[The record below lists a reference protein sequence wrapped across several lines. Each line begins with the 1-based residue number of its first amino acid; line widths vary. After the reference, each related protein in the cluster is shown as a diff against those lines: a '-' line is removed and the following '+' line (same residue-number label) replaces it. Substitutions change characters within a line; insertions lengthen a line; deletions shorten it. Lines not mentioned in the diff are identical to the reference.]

1 MNGEQLGLPIFSNKS
16 FFLNNLRSKS
26 KNKYSR
32 YSGSPIRY
40 AGGKSL
46 GVGHIIEHIPESVSG
61 IVSPFIG
68 GGSVEIACANELNIS
83 VLGFDIFDIL
93 TTYWKIQIDRGAEL
107 ADYLK
112 KWEPSKEKYK
122 EIKSRLKLHWLNKSL
137 ILDSLELAAHYWYNH
152 NLSYGPNFLGW
163 MSSVFESEDKYV
175 SLLNKVRCFNTHFL
189 SVETGSFEEVIPE
202 YNYIFLYCDPPYYL
216 EDATSKVFK
225 GMYPQRNFPIHH
237 EGFKHE
243 LLRDL
248 LHNHKNGFVLSYN
261 DCKTIREWYKDF
273 NIIEVEWQ
281 YTMGQGE
288 TRIGK
293 NRIKNQNNHIKKSH
307 ELLIVRDN

>member
-1 MNGEQLGLPIFSNKS
+1 MLGKQLALPIISNKS
-16 FFLNNLRSKS
+16 FFLNNLRGKS

-32 YSGSPIRY
+32 YSRSPIRY

-46 GVGHIIEHIPESVSG
+46 GVGHIIEQIPENVSR
-61 IVSPFIG
+61 IVSPFMG
-68 GGSVEIACANELNIS
+68 GGSVEIACANELNIG

-93 TTYWKIQIDRGAEL
+93 TTYWKIQISKSEEL
-107 ADYLK
+107 AEFLRNWK
-112 KWEPSKEKYK
+112 PSKEKYK
-122 EIKSRLKLHWLNKSL
+122 EIKESLKLHWSGKCVISEP
-137 ILDSLELAAHYWYNH
+137 LELAAHYWYNH

-163 MSSVFESEDKYV
+163 MSSVFESEEKYTR
-175 SLLNKVRCFNTHFL
+175 LLNKVRCFKAPFL
-189 SVETGSFEEVIPE
+189 TVENASFEEVIPE
-202 YNYIFLYCDPPYYL
+202 YDYIYLYCDPPYYL
-216 EDATSKVFK
+216 DDGEVFK

-237 EGFKHE
+237 VGFNHE

-261 DCKTIREWYKDF
+261 DCQVIREWYKDF
-273 NIIEVEWQ
+273 KIIEVIWQ

-293 NRIKNQNNHIKKSH
+293 NRKERGDNHVKKSH
-307 ELLIVRDN
+307 ELIIVKDN

>member
-1 MNGEQLGLPIFSNKS
+1 MLEKQLALPIISNKS
-16 FFLNNLRSKS
+16 FFLNNLSSKS
-26 KNKYSR
+26 KYKYSR
-32 YSGSPIRY
+32 YSRSPIRY

-46 GVGHIIEHIPESVSG
+46 GVGHIVEQIPENVSG

-68 GGSVEIACANELNIS
+68 GGSVEIACANELGMS

-93 TTYWKIQIDRGAEL
+93 TTYWKIQISKSEEL
-107 ADYLK
+107 ANFLSD
-112 KWEPSKEKYK
+112 WEPSKEKYE
-122 EIKSRLKLHWLNKSL
+122 EIKKSLKLHWSGKSV
-137 ILDSLELAAHYWYNH
+137 ISEPLELAAHYWYNH

-163 MSSVFESEDKYV
+163 MSSVFESEDKYER
-175 SLLNKVRCFNTHFL
+175 LLKKVRCFKAPFL
-189 SVETGSFEEVIPE
+189 TVETASFEEVIPE
-202 YNYIFLYCDPPYYL
+202 YDYIYLYCDPPYYL
-216 EDATSKVFK
+216 EDGEVFK

-237 EGFKHE
+237 VGFNHE

-261 DCKTIREWYKDF
+261 DCQLIREWYKDF
-273 NIIEVEWQ
+273 KIIEVKWQ

-293 NRIKNQNNHIKKSH
+293 NRKERGDNHVKKSH
-307 ELLIVRDN
+307 ELIIVKDN